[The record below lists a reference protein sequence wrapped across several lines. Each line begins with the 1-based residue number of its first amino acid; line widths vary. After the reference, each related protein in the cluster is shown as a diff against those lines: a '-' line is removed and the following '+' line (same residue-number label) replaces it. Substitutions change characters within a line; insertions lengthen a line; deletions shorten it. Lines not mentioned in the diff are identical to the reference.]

1 VRWLAPVIAL
11 LGAGCGGPPPPE
23 PPDPTL
29 ARQTRTAMLAWQQD
43 RPEQAAALFR
53 DALTRAYA
61 RDDIAAIADIAASL
75 AASELRL
82 GNAEAARDAAA
93 AARAEVARRGAA
105 LPAELPLAEAAARWR
120 LGDAAG
126 ALALARTIAGGEAGA
141 RARFIEGLV
150 AADAGDAAALAAAQ
164 AALAPSDLPDLAADR
179 AELAGRAALLAGD
192 PAAARGALLR
202 AAALRQEARNYPA
215 MARALALA
223 ADAAAREGRVAEAA
237 DLWLRAGRSAA
248 AGGDARAASGWLDRA
263 EHAARQAGAAD
274 VLAAASA
281 ERRRLAAAR

>member
-1 VRWLAPVIAL
+1 MLLAAL

-43 RPEQAAALFR
+43 RPAQAADLFR
-53 DALTRAYA
+53 DALRRAYA
-61 RDDIAAIADIAASL
+61 RDDIEAIADIAASL

-82 GNAEAARDAAA
+82 GNAEAARDTAA
-93 AARAEVARRGAA
+93 AARAEVARRGAT

-126 ALALARTIAGGEAGA
+126 ALALTRMITGGEAGA
-141 RARFIEGLV
+141 RARFIEGLA
-150 AADAGDAAALAAAQ
+150 AADARDATALAAAQ

-179 AELAGRAALLAGD
+179 AELEGRAALLAAD
-192 PAAARGALLR
+192 PAAARAALLR
-202 AAALRQEARNYPA
+202 AAALRQDARNYPG

-223 ADAAAREGRVAEAA
+223 AEAAMREGRAAEAA
-237 DLWLRAGRSAA
+237 DLALRAGRSAA
-248 AGGDARAASGWLDRA
+248 ADGDARSAARWLDQAAR
-263 EHAARQAGAAD
+263 AARQAGAAD
-274 VLAAASA
+274 VLAAATA
-281 ERRRLAAAR
+281 ERRRIEAAR

>member
-1 VRWLAPVIAL
+1 MRRAILLAAL
-11 LGAGCGGPPPPE
+11 LGAGCGGTPPPE

-43 RPEQAAALFR
+43 RPAQAAALFR
-53 DALTRAYA
+53 DALRRAYA
-61 RDDIAAIADIAASL
+61 RDDIDAIADLAASL

-82 GNAEAARDAAA
+82 GNAEAARDTAA
-93 AARAEVARRGAA
+93 AARTEVARRGAT

-126 ALALARTIAGGEAGA
+126 ALALTRTITEGEAGA

-150 AADAGDAAALAAAQ
+150 AADARDATALAAAQ

-179 AELAGRAALLAGD
+179 SELAGRAALLAAD
-192 PAAARGALLR
+192 PAAARAALLR
-202 AAALRQEARNYPA
+202 AAALRQDARNYPG

-223 ADAAAREGRVAEAA
+223 AEAATREGGAAEAA

-248 AGGDARAASGWLDRA
+248 ADGDARSAARWLDQAAR
-263 EHAARQAGAAD
+263 AARQAGAVD
-274 VLAAASA
+274 VLAAATA
-281 ERRRLAAAR
+281 ERRRIEAAR